1 MYGTIAQLK
10 VKEGMQ
16 EQLIEGFREYETLNV
31 SGALSS
37 MIYQMDS
44 NANEWLMA
52 VCFESKEPY
61 LANAESPD
69 QAARYEKFMACL
81 DSEPVWNDGEIIYNF
96 SAK

>member
-16 EQLIEGFREYETLNV
+16 EQLIEGFKEYETLNV

-44 NANEWLMA
+44 NSNEWFMA
-52 VCFESKEPY
+52 VCFESKEAY
-61 LANAESPD
+61 LANAESPE
-69 QAARYEKFMACL
+69 QAARYENFMACL
-81 DSEPVWNDGEIIYNF
+81 DSDPVWNDGEIIYNF
-96 SAK
+96 SAQ